1 MNINFFMKKSQFL
14 SDIFAK
20 NSCNYEQNCLNYL
33 ERRKTMNTII
43 EEKLSRLAELA
54 ETAQNKKILIEE
66 MRLVSAKAFE
76 LQDELMSLL
85 DAQELVEKE
94 FDAIQELF
102 DIREAVWDIVNKIAL
117 RELDVKEKS
126 LSKETYQSM
135 KAEAKEHHCCG
146 EHAHDGECCGEH
158 AHDGECCGGH
168 AHDGECC
175 GGHAHDGECCGG
187 HAHDGECCGKKKKGG
202 CCRKKTEIN

>member
-1 MNINFFMKKSQFL
+1 
-14 SDIFAK
+14 
-20 NSCNYEQNCLNYL
+20 
-33 ERRKTMNTII
+33 MNTII

-66 MRLVSAKAFE
+66 MRLVSAKVFE

-94 FDAIQELF
+94 FDAVQELF

-117 RELDVKEKS
+117 RELDIKEKT

-135 KAEAKEHHCCG
+135 KAEAKEHHCC
-146 EHAHDGECCGEH
+146 
-158 AHDGECCGGH
+158 CGGH

-175 GGHAHDGECCGG
+175 GSHAHNEECCGG
-187 HAHDGECCGKKKKGG
+187 HTHDSECCGQKKKGG

>member
-1 MNINFFMKKSQFL
+1 
-14 SDIFAK
+14 
-20 NSCNYEQNCLNYL
+20 
-33 ERRKTMNTII
+33 MNTII
-43 EEKLSRLAELA
+43 EEKLTRLAELA

-94 FDAIQELF
+94 FDVVQELF
-102 DIREAVWDIVNKIAL
+102 DIRETVWNVVNKIAL

-126 LSKETYQSM
+126 LSKESYQKTKN
-135 KAEAKEHHCCG
+135 KAHQEHHCCC
-146 EHAHDGECCGEH
+146 EHAHEGECCGKH
-158 AHDGECCGGH
+158 AHEGECCGGH
-168 AHDGECC
+168 AHEGECC
-175 GGHAHDGECCGG
+175 K
-187 HAHDGECCGKKKKGG
+187 KKKKGG